1 MTSSYRRASPGKSD
15 KMGEEALAAELGSN
29 FKDQLEIFSQ
39 KAYSVFILFY
49 CFAFALYFEVWFSCF
64 WVILK
69 MGYRCLFPMTSTYI
83 FF

>member
-49 CFAFALYFEVWFSCF
+49 CFAFALYFWGLVQLF
-64 WVILK
+64 L
-69 MGYRCLFPMTSTYI
+69 GYIKNGLQVFIPHDQYLYI
-83 FF
+83 F